1 MRPKK
6 KRLSAK
12 ERSGCQEIKIYED
25 PGKKRLVVNMR
36 HNYEKECMKQCE
48 TQKYFKIV

>member
-1 MRPKK
+1 M
-6 KRLSAK
+6 SAK
-12 ERSGCQEIKIYED
+12 ERFGCQEIKIYED

-36 HNYEKECMKQCE
+36 HNYKKESMKQYK